1 MKTDWDPRHLDVRA
15 FARAHAVLQGTAAL
29 AEWPRLSDDAA
40 QVQGEVHWRL
50 GGQWRAPAGGEEQ
63 PWLSL
68 QAEVCIPLVCQRC
81 LAPVACDVAVDRAF
95 RFVADEAQAELQ
107 DEQSEEDVLVWSHSF
122 DALALVED
130 ELIMALPMV
139 PVHPVCPDLPTAMAP
154 REEALAPER
163 PNPFAALSALR
174 KPKS

>member
-15 FARAHAVLQGTAAL
+15 FARARAVLQGTAAL
-29 AEWPRLSDDAA
+29 SEWPRLSDDAV
-40 QVQGEVHWRL
+40 QPQGEVCWQL
-50 GGQWRAPAGGEEQ
+50 EGQWRAMVGGEEQ
-63 PWLSL
+63 AWLTL
-68 QAEVCIPLVCQRC
+68 QAQVRIPLACQRC
-81 LAPVACDVAVDRAF
+81 LGAVACDIAVDRAF

-139 PVHPVCPDLPTAMAP
+139 PVHEVCPSLPTTVTAQESP
-154 REEALAPER
+154 PSSDR
-163 PNPFAALSALR
+163 PNPFAVLSKLR

>member
-1 MKTDWDPRHLDVRA
+1 MTTDWDPRHLDVRA
-15 FARAHAVLQGTAAL
+15 FARAQAALQGAADL
-29 AEWPRLSDDAA
+29 ADWPRLREDA
-40 QVQGEVHWRL
+40 VQTSGEVRWQLSGASR
-50 GGQWRAPAGGEEQ
+50 PMTGGEAQ

-68 QAEVCIPLVCQRC
+68 QAGVRIALVCQRC
-81 LAPVACDVAVDRAF
+81 LAPVACDIAVERAF

-107 DEQSEEDVLVWSHSF
+107 DEQSEEDVLVWSRSF

-139 PVHPVCPDLPTAMAP
+139 PVHETCPSLPATLAGQEAP
-154 REEALAPER
+154 ASRER
-163 PNPFAALSALR
+163 PNPFAVLSTLR